1 MQAQD
6 IHQRLLAGIAA
17 AKVAQQKP
25 ARTPRDRE
33 RLKTDDLVKY
43 RLRAR
48 ELLREVVDHDP
59 TNINAWLW
67 LSTVM
72 DSLAE
77 KARCLE
83 NVLALEPNNK
93 QALAGLDWIARSDP
107 SVEIIRPIPPSPQA
121 TRKISHFFDDEFSHL
136 DPTRPASASF
146 MGQDVVDSSEIQETV
161 IQSNCPFCNQLI
173 SQTDTTCSH
182 CDLPLVVECPAC
194 STLMDVEWENC
205 HACGYAMG
213 NYQFGSMY
221 FAHLALCYQKNKQPK
236 KAMNAILIAEK
247 MDPEQPDLYRIKG
260 EIQHELGQ
268 IQAAIDTL
276 EKAVGKEPEQVA
288 PYISLGKALKQE
300 GKWRRAE
307 EIFREAMRIAPKSS
321 EPHYALGDLMWQQG
335 KTKKAQKHLQHALKL
350 DSMHGLAWARI
361 GEIREAAN
369 KRSAAIDAYHKAY
382 KLLPHDTLEWEQV
395 ENRLN
400 LLDPTREKDPG
411 RGWARSITE
420 KFKLS

>member
-1 MQAQD
+1 MQEQD
-6 IHQRLLAGIAA
+6 IHQTLLAGIAS

-33 RLKTDDLVKY
+33 RLKTGDLIKY
-43 RLRAR
+43 RIRAR
-48 ELLREVVDHDP
+48 ELLREVADHDP

-83 NVLALEPNNK
+83 NVLALEPDNK

-107 SVEIIRPIPPSPQA
+107 SVEVIRPIPASPQA
-121 TRKISHFFDDEFSHL
+121 TRKISPFFDDEFSHL
-136 DPTRPASASF
+136 DPTRPASQSF
-146 MGQDVVDSSEIQETV
+146 MEQDAAASPADHNAAVQN
-161 IQSNCPFCNQLI
+161 NCPFCNRLI
-173 SQTDTTCSH
+173 SNSDTTCPH

-205 HACGYAMG
+205 HSCGYAMG

-221 FAHLALCYQKNKQPK
+221 FAHLAMCYQKNKQSK
-236 KAMNAILIAEK
+236 KAMNAVLIAEK
-247 MDPEQPDLYRIKG
+247 MDRQQPDLYRIKG

-268 IQAAIDTL
+268 IQAAINTL
-276 EKAVGKEPEQVA
+276 EKAVEKEPKQVA
-288 PYISLGKALKQE
+288 PYISLGRVLKQE
-300 GKWRRAE
+300 GKWRQAQ
-307 EIFREAMRIAPKSS
+307 EIFQQATVIAPKSS
-321 EPHYALGDLMWQQG
+321 EPYYALGDLMWQQG
-335 KTKKAQKHLQHALKL
+335 KTRNARKYLQRALKL

-361 GEIREAAN
+361 GEIHEASN
-369 KRSAAIDAYHKAY
+369 KKAAAINAYHKAY

-400 LLDPTREKDPG
+400 ALDPAREKDPN
-411 RGWARSITE
+411 RSWTRAITE
-420 KFKLS
+420 KFRLG